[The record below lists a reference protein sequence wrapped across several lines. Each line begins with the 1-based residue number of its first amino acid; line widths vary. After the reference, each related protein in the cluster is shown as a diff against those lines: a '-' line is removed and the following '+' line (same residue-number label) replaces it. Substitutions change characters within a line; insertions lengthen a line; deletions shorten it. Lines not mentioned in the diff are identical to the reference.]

1 MTPEERV
8 EQIPSPR
15 EHVYAR
21 NPREGRSPEFRFGEI
36 LRVLNQHDV
45 RFVVIGAIAAIAQGY
60 PLYDPRTIDITPAR
74 DPDNLDRLAAA
85 LRELDARLRVPD
97 DQAGVEFPIDAQML
111 GNAEMWTLRTPFGDL
126 DLSYAPSGTTGYGD
140 LRRDARLETIDGV
153 AVQIAS
159 LADIIRSK
167 EAAGRFKDQAQL
179 PALRRTLELVR
190 ERERRAQS

>member
-1 MTPEERV
+1 M
-8 EQIPSPR
+8 
-15 EHVYAR
+15 
-21 NPREGRSPEFRFGEI
+21 PEFRFGEI

-45 RFVVIGAIAAIAQGY
+45 RFIVIGGIAAIAQGY
-60 PLYDPRTIDITPAR
+60 PLTTQDIDITPAR

-111 GNAEMWTLRTPFGDL
+111 GNAEIWTLRTPFGDL
-126 DLSYAPSGTTGYGD
+126 DLSYVPSGTTGYGD

-153 AVQIAS
+153 EVQIAS